1 MTARWMRYGAAA
13 AMLQLLIGCGSADEQ
28 AVSTDRPER
37 SAVASTNAPGKGK
50 EAEAVSAASAKILVV
65 AFGDSLYA
73 GYGLGP
79 SEGFVPAL
87 QAALRAQGFDAYVHN
102 AGVSGDTTAAGE
114 RRLAFVLDSLPRSP
128 DLVVLGLGGNDMLRG
143 IGPDQTRENLNK
155 ILVELDK
162 RDIPVLLT
170 GMLAPPN
177 LGADYSAAFNA
188 LYPQLAKQYDAAL
201 YPFFLD
207 GLVGK
212 TALFQADRIH
222 PTAEGIDVI
231 VERIAPLVAALLPK
245 APQ

>member
-1 MTARWMRYGAAA
+1 
-13 AMLQLLIGCGSADEQ
+13 MLQLLIGCGSADEQ
-28 AVSTDRPER
+28 AVSTDRQER
-37 SAVASTNAPGKGK
+37 SVNAPGKGSD
-50 EAEAVSAASAKILVV
+50 AEAVSAASAKILVV

-79 SEGFVPAL
+79 SEGFVPEL
-87 QAALRAQGFDAYVHN
+87 QAALRAKGFDAYVHN

-143 IGPDQTRENLNK
+143 IGPDQTRANLTKMLTELGKRK
-155 ILVELDK
+155 I
-162 RDIPVLLT
+162 RVLLT
-170 GMLAPPN
+170 GMLAPAN
-177 LGADYSAAFNA
+177 LGEEYSQSFNA
-188 LYPQLAKQYDAAL
+188 IFPQLAKAHDAAL

-212 TALFQADRIH
+212 AALFQADRIH

-231 VERIAPLVAALLPK
+231 VERIAPVVAVQLPK